1 LMRKCALAAEYLI
14 TAKEMCL
21 MEKVNMQPEEHA
33 RPLMSVTIGDLMRKW
48 AREIPDNECVV
59 YPQGG
64 KRWTW
69 KQMDELTDRV
79 ARGFMAMGIRKDDK
93 VAIWASNVPE
103 WIITFFA
110 AAKMGAVLVTVN
122 TNYKQFELEYLLRQS
137 DTHTLIMIGECKG
150 NNYVNHV
157 RGLCKDL
164 DSTRPGELVNKKLP
178 FLKNLV
184 YIGERSDTPQGFYN
198 FEDIYG
204 LADGV
209 SPEEYARVTE
219 SIVPEDVVNM
229 QYTSGTTGFPKGV
242 MLTHYNVTN
251 NGQGIGDCM
260 DLTTQDRLLIVVPL
274 FHCFGCVLGV
284 ESCLTH
290 GSTMVFVDLYKPKTV
305 LDVLQAERCT
315 AVHGVPTMFIGYLE
329 HPDFKQYD
337 FSHLRTGI
345 MAGSPCPIN
354 YMRRVVEEMHMRD
367 IVITYG
373 QTECSPGMTMSRKTD
388 PLELR
393 VTTVG
398 RLLPHVEGKIIDP
411 ETGNEQPCGVPGEI
425 CTRGY
430 HLMRGYYKMPEAT
443 RQAID
448 SEGWLHTGDIG
459 TVDENGYYK
468 ITGRLKD
475 MIIRGGENIYPR
487 EIEEFL
493 YTNPKVSDVQV
504 VGVPDKKYGEE
515 VCAYVVLKENET
527 ATADELIS
535 FVKNGLSRFKAPHYV
550 LFVSTFPMTA
560 SGKIQKFKL
569 REMAVHDLHL
579 EDAAAIETA

>member
-1 LMRKCALAAEYLI
+1 
-14 TAKEMCL
+14 
-21 MEKVNMQPEEHA
+21 
-33 RPLMSVTIGDLMRKW
+33 
-48 AREIPDNECVV
+48 
-59 YPQGG
+59 
-64 KRWTW
+64 
-69 KQMDELTDRV
+69 
-79 ARGFMAMGIRKDDK
+79 
-93 VAIWASNVPE
+93 
-103 WIITFFA
+103 
-110 AAKMGAVLVTVN
+110 MGAVLVTVN
-122 TNYKQFELEYLLRQS
+122 TNYKQFELEYLLGQS

-150 NNYVNHV
+150 NNYVSHV
-157 RGLCKDL
+157 RGLCPDL
-164 DSTRPGELVNKKLP
+164 DNTQPGQLENKRLP

-184 YIGERSDTPQGFYN
+184 YIGEKSDTPSGFFN
-198 FEDIYG
+198 FEDIYAM
-204 LADGV
+204 ADKV
-209 SPEEYARVTE
+209 SDDEYAERTA
-219 SIVPEDVVNM
+219 SLTSQDVVNM

-260 DLTTQDRLLIVVPL
+260 ELTTEDRLCIVVPL

-290 GSTMVFVDLYKPKTV
+290 GSTMVFVDLYNPGRV
-305 LDVLQAERCT
+305 LKVLQDERCT

-329 HPDFKQYD
+329 YPEFKSFD
-337 FSHLRTGI
+337 LSHLRTGI

-354 YMRRVVEEMHMRD
+354 YMRRVVDEMHMRD

-398 RLLPHVEGKIIDP
+398 RLLPHCEGKIVDP
-411 ETGNEQPCGVPGEI
+411 ETGNEQPHGVPGEI

-448 SEGWLHTGDIG
+448 SDGWLHTGDIG
-459 TVDENGYYK
+459 TMDEHGYFK

-515 VCAYVVLKENET
+515 VCAYVVLKDRGS
-527 ATADELIS
+527 ATAEELIN
-535 FVKNGLSRFKAPHYV
+535 FVKEGLSRFKA
-550 LFVSTFPMTA
+550 A
-560 SGKIQKFKL
+560 AL
-569 REMAVHDLHL
+569 RAVRGYLPDDRQRQDS
-579 EDAAAIETA
+579 EVQAPRDGRARSAP

>member
-1 LMRKCALAAEYLI
+1 MD
-14 TAKEMCL
+14 KEN
-21 MEKVNMQPEEHA
+21 NMQPEEYV
-33 RPLMSVTIGDLMRKW
+33 RPLMSVTIGDLLRKW

-59 YPQGG
+59 YPQGA

-69 KQMDELTDRV
+69 KQFDELTDRV
-79 ARGFMAMGIRKDDK
+79 ARGFMAMGIQKEDK
-93 VAIWASNVPE
+93 VAIWATNVPE

-110 AAKMGAVLVTVN
+110 AAKMGAILVTVN

-137 DTHTLIMIGECKG
+137 DTQTLIMIGECKG
-150 NNYVNHV
+150 NNYVEHV
-157 RGLCKDL
+157 RGLCPGL
-164 DSTRPGELVNKKLP
+164 DETEPGALDNKRLP
-178 FLKNLV
+178 YLKNLV
-184 YIGERSDTPQGFYN
+184 YIGERADTPKGFYN
-198 FEDIYG
+198 FEDIYAM
-204 LADGV
+204 ADKV
-209 SPEEYARVTE
+209 SEAEYQARTT
-219 SIVPEDVVNM
+219 SLTPQDVVNM

-260 DLTTQDRLLIVVPL
+260 ELTPEDRLCIVVPL

-290 GSTMVFVDLYKPKTV
+290 GSTMVFVDLYNPGRV
-305 LDVLQAERCT
+305 LKILQDEHCT

-329 HPDFKQYD
+329 HPDFKSFD
-337 FSHLRTGI
+337 LSHMRTGI

-354 YMRRVVEEMHMRD
+354 YMRRVVNEMNMRD

-398 RLLPHVEGKIIDP
+398 RLLPHCEGKIIDP
-411 ETGNEQPCGVPGEI
+411 ETGREQPHGVPGEI

-448 SEGWLHTGDIG
+448 EEGWLHTGDIG
-459 TVDENGYYK
+459 TMDDNGYFK

-515 VCAYVVLKENET
+515 VCAYVVLKEKGS
-527 ATADELIS
+527 ATEQELID
-535 FVKNGLSRFKAPHYV
+535 FVKQGLSRFKAPHYV
-550 LFVSTFPMTA
+550 LFVDTFPMTA

>member
-1 LMRKCALAAEYLI
+1 
-14 TAKEMCL
+14 
-21 MEKVNMQPEEHA
+21 
-33 RPLMSVTIGDLMRKW
+33 
-48 AREIPDNECVV
+48 
-59 YPQGG
+59 
-64 KRWTW
+64 
-69 KQMDELTDRV
+69 
-79 ARGFMAMGIRKDDK
+79 MADK
-93 VAIWASNVPE
+93 VSDDEYAERTAS
-103 WIITFFA
+103 
-110 AAKMGAVLVTVN
+110 L
-122 TNYKQFELEYLLRQS
+122 
-137 DTHTLIMIGECKG
+137 
-150 NNYVNHV
+150 
-157 RGLCKDL
+157 
-164 DSTRPGELVNKKLP
+164 
-178 FLKNLV
+178 
-184 YIGERSDTPQGFYN
+184 TPQ
-198 FEDIYG
+198 
-204 LADGV
+204 
-209 SPEEYARVTE
+209 
-219 SIVPEDVVNM
+219 DVVNM

-260 DLTTQDRLLIVVPL
+260 ELTPEDRLCIVVPL

-290 GSTMVFVDLYKPKTV
+290 GSTMVFVDLYNPGRV
-305 LDVLQAERCT
+305 LKVLQDERST

-329 HPDFKQYD
+329 YPEFKSFD
-337 FSHLRTGI
+337 LSHLRTGI

-354 YMRRVVEEMHMRD
+354 YMRRVVDEMHMRD

-398 RLLPHVEGKIIDP
+398 RLLPHCEGKIVDP
-411 ETGNEQPCGVPGEI
+411 ETGNEQPHGVPGEI

-448 SEGWLHTGDIG
+448 SDGWLHTGDIG
-459 TVDENGYYK
+459 TMDEHGYFK

-515 VCAYVVLKENET
+515 VCAYVVLKDKGS
-527 ATADELIS
+527 ATAEELIS

-550 LFVSTFPMTA
+550 LFVDTFPMTA

>member
-1 LMRKCALAAEYLI
+1 
-14 TAKEMCL
+14 
-21 MEKVNMQPEEHA
+21 MEQMNNMQPQEYV
-33 RPLMSVTIGDLMRKW
+33 RPLMSATIGDLLRKW

-59 YPQGG
+59 YPQGQ

-69 KQMDELTDRV
+69 KQFDELTDVV
-79 ARGFMAMGIRKDDK
+79 ARGFMAMGVNKGDK
-93 VAIWASNVPE
+93 IAIWATNVPE

-122 TNYKQFELEYLLRQS
+122 TNYKQFELEYLLGQS

-150 NNYVNHV
+150 NNYVSHV
-157 RGLCKDL
+157 RGLCPDL
-164 DSTRPGELVNKKLP
+164 DNTQPGQLENKRLP

-184 YIGERSDTPQGFYN
+184 YIGEKSDTPSGFFN
-198 FEDIYG
+198 FEDIYAM
-204 LADGV
+204 ADKV
-209 SPEEYARVTE
+209 SDDEYAERTA
-219 SIVPEDVVNM
+219 SITPQDVVNM

-260 DLTTQDRLLIVVPL
+260 ELIPEDRLCIVVPL

-290 GSTMVFVDLYKPKTV
+290 GSTMVFVDLYNPGRV
-305 LDVLQAERCT
+305 LKVLQDERCT

-329 HPDFKQYD
+329 YPEFKSFD
-337 FSHLRTGI
+337 LSHLRTGI

-354 YMRRVVEEMHMRD
+354 YMRRVVDEMHMRD

-398 RLLPHVEGKIIDP
+398 RLLPHCEGKIVDP
-411 ETGNEQPCGVPGEI
+411 ETGNEQPHGVPGEI

-448 SEGWLHTGDIG
+448 SDGWLHTGDIG
-459 TVDENGYYK
+459 TMDEHGYFK

-515 VCAYVVLKENET
+515 VCAYVVLKDKGS
-527 ATADELIS
+527 ATAEELIS

-550 LFVSTFPMTA
+550 LFVDTFPMTA

>member
-1 LMRKCALAAEYLI
+1 M
-14 TAKEMCL
+14 
-21 MEKVNMQPEEHA
+21 
-33 RPLMSVTIGDLMRKW
+33 
-48 AREIPDNECVV
+48 
-59 YPQGG
+59 
-64 KRWTW
+64 
-69 KQMDELTDRV
+69 
-79 ARGFMAMGIRKDDK
+79 
-93 VAIWASNVPE
+93 
-103 WIITFFA
+103 
-110 AAKMGAVLVTVN
+110 
-122 TNYKQFELEYLLRQS
+122 
-137 DTHTLIMIGECKG
+137 
-150 NNYVNHV
+150 
-157 RGLCKDL
+157 RGLCPDL
-164 DSTRPGELVNKKLP
+164 DNTQPGQLENKRLP

-184 YIGERSDTPQGFYN
+184 YIGEKSDTPRGFFN
-198 FEDIYG
+198 FEDIYAM
-204 LADGV
+204 ADKV
-209 SPEEYARVTE
+209 SDDEYAERTA
-219 SIVPEDVVNM
+219 SLTPQDVVNM

-260 DLTTQDRLLIVVPL
+260 ELTTSDRLCIVVPL

-290 GSTMVFVDLYKPKTV
+290 GSTMVFVDLYNPGRV
-305 LDVLQAERCT
+305 LKVLQDERCT

-329 HPDFKQYD
+329 YPEFKSFD
-337 FSHLRTGI
+337 LSHLRTGI

-354 YMRRVVEEMHMRD
+354 YMRRVVDEMHMRD

-398 RLLPHVEGKIIDP
+398 RLLPHCEGKIVDP
-411 ETGNEQPCGVPGEI
+411 ETGNEQPHGVPGEI

-448 SEGWLHTGDIG
+448 SDGWLHTGDIG
-459 TVDENGYYK
+459 TMDEHGYFK

-515 VCAYVVLKENET
+515 VCAYVVLKDKGS
-527 ATADELIS
+527 ATAEELIN
-535 FVKNGLSRFKAPHYV
+535 FVKEGLSRFKAPHYV
-550 LFVSTFPMTA
+550 LFVDTFPMTA

>member
-1 LMRKCALAAEYLI
+1 
-14 TAKEMCL
+14 
-21 MEKVNMQPEEHA
+21 MEQINNVQPEEYV
-33 RPLMSVTIGDLMRKW
+33 RPLMSVTIGDLLRKW

-59 YPQGG
+59 YPQGD

-69 KQMDELTDRV
+69 KQFDELTDRV
-79 ARGFMAMGIRKDDK
+79 ARGFMAMGINRNDK
-93 VAIWASNVPE
+93 VAIWATNVPE

-122 TNYKQFELEYLLRQS
+122 TNYKQFELEYLLSQS

-157 RGLCKDL
+157 RGLCPGL
-164 DSTRPGELVNKKLP
+164 DDTVPGALSNRRLP
-178 FLKNLV
+178 CLKNLV
-184 YIGERSDTPQGFYN
+184 YIGERADTPRGFFN
-198 FEDIYG
+198 FEDIYE
-204 LADGV
+204 LADSV
-209 SPEEYARVTE
+209 SEEEYRARTE
-219 SIVPEDVVNM
+219 SLTPQDVVNM

-260 DLTTQDRLLIVVPL
+260 DLTPEDRLCIVVPL

-290 GSTMVFVDLYKPKTV
+290 GSTMVFVDLYNPTRVLKT
-305 LDVLQAERCT
+305 LEAEKCT

-329 HPDFKQYD
+329 HPDFKSFD
-337 FSHLRTGI
+337 LSHMRTGI

-354 YMRRVVEEMHMRD
+354 YMRRVVEEMNMRD

-398 RLLPHVEGKIIDP
+398 RLLPHCEGKIIDP
-411 ETGNEQPCGVPGEI
+411 ETGNEQPHGVPGEI
-425 CTRGY
+425 CT
-430 HLMRGYYKMPEAT
+430 RGYYKMPEAT

-448 SEGWLHTGDIG
+448 EEGWLHTGDIG
-459 TVDENGYYK
+459 TMDDQGYFK

-527 ATADELIS
+527 ATAEELIS

-550 LFVSTFPMTA
+550 LFVDTFPMTA